1 MVDIRREPD
10 WDQGANRHSELVD
23 PVLTVRQLSRFDHR
37 RGYSR
42 IDNALVFTTDKG
54 EFDVYLPPHR
64 PTRPLFATR
73 RYTAVYE
80 VDMGVHACTL
90 SLLLPSDNDAFDF
103 TAETELT
110 WQVSQPEKFVAS
122 GERDVPALLRRRLE
136 QLMYPISRG
145 FPIDR
150 SADAE
155 RAVYQVLARV
165 GELGDAAGLRTS
177 CAVRLR
183 LDDAA
188 IAHQRELRRLRY
200 ADEQLGM
207 SHDLELR
214 EDRLRAERDVERA
227 QHDHE
232 LVMLQGRQDEEAR
245 QLEAK
250 KIGYYEYY
258 LQHGGV
264 AMWALHLAQHPE
276 DSRLVM
282 ENLQRD
288 QLALIRSQSDV
299 ALQVL
304 KEGNPEDYQRAG
316 LNKQAVEIL
325 EGLLAHNLPGMAS
338 APPVPD
344 SLPWGGLTGTPVHF
358 DKQREEPSANSA
370 EEER

>member
-1 MVDIRREPD
+1 MADLRREPD
-10 WDQGANRHSELVD
+10 WDQGADRHSELID

-54 EFDVYLPPHR
+54 EFEVYLPPRR
-64 PTRPLFATR
+64 PTRSLFAAT

-80 VDMGVHACTL
+80 VDMGVHACTV

-103 TAETELT
+103 AAEVDLT
-110 WQVSQPEKFVAS
+110 WQVSRPQRFVAG

-136 QLMYPISRG
+136 QLMYPVSRG
-145 FPIDR
+145 FPLDR

-155 RAVYQVLARV
+155 RAVYQALARAGDL
-165 GELGDAAGLRTS
+165 GEQAGLRTS
-177 CAVRLR
+177 YAVRLR

-188 IAHQRELRRLRY
+188 IGHQRELRRIRY
-200 ADEQLGM
+200 SDEQLGL
-207 SHDLELR
+207 SHDVAMR
-214 EDRLRAERDVERA
+214 EDRLRAERNVEQAR
-227 QHDHE
+227 HDHE

-245 QLEAK
+245 ELEK
-250 KIGYYEYY
+250 EKVRYYEYY

-264 AMWALHLAQHPE
+264 SMWALHLAQHPE

-282 ENLQRD
+282 ENLQGD
-288 QLALIRSQSDV
+288 QLHLIRSQSEV

-325 EGLLAHNLPGMAS
+325 EGLLARHVPGIAS
-338 APPVPD
+338 APPTPD
-344 SLPWGGLTGTPVHF
+344 SLSWADSPGTPVPFH
-358 DKQREEPSANSA
+358 KQRGGFSADSTEEG
-370 EEER
+370 R